1 MGNAHGQLTAAE
13 QKELVQS
20 ARFTEK
26 DIKRI
31 YKRFK
36 ALDTN
41 HNGELDP
48 HELFDVPEIADNP
61 LVKRVISIFDTNEDG
76 RVSFVEFLVGL
87 AKLTAGTDEYQKT
100 KFAFDIYDVNK
111 DGFISN
117 GELFTVMKMMVGNN
131 LNDNQLQQLV
141 DRTILQADKDG
152 DGMISFSE
160 FQEVFFH
167 SVFLPVLTRSWRML
181 T

>member
-1 MGNAHGQLTAAE
+1 MGNAQGQLTPAE

-41 HNGELDP
+41 HNGQLDP

-111 DGFISN
+111 DGYISN

-160 FQEVFFH
+160 FQEVVAH
-167 SVFLPVLTRSWRML
+167 VDIAEKLKIDV
-181 T
+181 